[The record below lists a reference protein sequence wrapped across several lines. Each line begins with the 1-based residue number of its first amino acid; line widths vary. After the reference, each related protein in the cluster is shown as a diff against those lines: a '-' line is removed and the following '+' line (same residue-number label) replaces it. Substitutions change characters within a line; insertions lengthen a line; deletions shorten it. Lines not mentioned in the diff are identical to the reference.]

1 MNKSYVKD
9 KMSFDSLSDDELIH
23 ICNFL
28 AVVDLGYLSLTCRST
43 YLCCLHE
50 ELWTNA
56 LIRHFPL
63 SASYT
68 DQPQSSF
75 LSDGHYPKDS
85 SRMKLKCFTK
95 KNYTLTS
102 LGELQKF
109 RSRLLHR
116 CATDQN
122 GVSYIFGGTATF
134 SNTNFGSFSDVW
146 KVVVSE
152 NDQTVQFSRVMM
164 SCPG

>member
-1 MNKSYVKD
+1 MNKSYLKD
-9 KMSFDSLSDDELIH
+9 KILFESLSDDEVIQ
-23 ICNFL
+23 ICKFL
-28 AVVDLGYLSLTCRST
+28 AVVDLGYFCSTSRST

-50 ELWTNA
+50 DLWTNA

-63 SASYT
+63 SASFV

-75 LSDGHYPKDS
+75 LSDGKYPKDS
-85 SRMKLKCFTK
+85 SRIKLKCFTK

-122 GVSYIFGGTATF
+122 GVSYIFGGSATY

-146 KVVVSE
+146 KVTVSE
-152 NDQTVQFSRVMM
+152 NDQTVQLSRVMM